1 VSTPYVAAFLTIEDD
16 DPLFYVDLAVDVMFM
31 ADMIV
36 NFRTSFVQHG
46 ELIVDARLI
55 AVNYLRGWFL
65 IDAVSA
71 IPFDFVLSKT
81 GASDVSTTCSVAIS
95 ALPLLVYYAVFAV
108 LCKCW
113 RCEVMHAI
121 TIPI

>member
-1 VSTPYVAAFLTIEDD
+1 LRATLSVEHS
-16 DPLFYVDLAVDVMFM
+16 DPLVFLDLVVDVMFM

-36 NFRTSFVQHG
+36 NFRTSFVHDG
-46 ELIVDARLI
+46 ELIVDARRI

-81 GASDVSTTCSVAIS
+81 GASDVSQ
-95 ALPLLVYYAVFAV
+95 
-108 LCKCW
+108 
-113 RCEVMHAI
+113 RCV
-121 TIPI
+121 